1 MCACDW
7 PASHPRHLQEV
18 NELVQLFI
26 NIGESLPQQRQRLES
41 MRREAITESGVELLS
56 FLDSCQL
63 SLDVSGEE
71 RRHHTPFTELP
82 PLQGICITVST
93 PLCTAVRFST
103 GRIDMRI
110 MNSGNELTVPGQL
123 VIPQHRLGL

>member
-1 MCACDW
+1 MIVYSVCL
-7 PASHPRHLQEV
+7 PMLVASGTVDYDVCVCTYWWLANILRHLQEV

-41 MRREAITESGVELLS
+41 MRREAMTESGVELLS

-71 RRHHTPFTELP
+71 GGGTTHHSLSCLSCRES
-82 PLQGICITVST
+82 VS
-93 PLCTAVRFST
+93 
-103 GRIDMRI
+103 
-110 MNSGNELTVPGQL
+110 Q
-123 VIPQHRLGL
+123 